1 MKRLLTA
8 ALALIALLATS
19 CGAGTPES
27 VVDKDRIVIGVR
39 PDLPS
44 VGFRTAAGDFEGFDV
59 DVAGYI
65 AGKLGKEAD
74 FIPVLASDRER
85 VLVEGQADLVVAT
98 YTISQDRKARVLF
111 AGPYHISY
119 QDILVRPGETGIRN
133 VRDLKDQR
141 ICEVQG
147 SNAASRVLEERK
159 VDARVLPFADYK
171 ACLAALKADQ
181 VDAITT
187 NDIILAGLAAQ
198 DGGGMRLVNAQ
209 FNEQRTGVGMR
220 KGDVAGCEEVNR
232 VITGMYQDGT
242 AAKLLKK
249 WFGDTGLG
257 IGTVA
262 VPPFD
267 GCVCEPSASDGGPG
281 REAPARR
288 RDRAQSR

>member
-1 MKRLLTA
+1 MKRLLPAA
-8 ALALIALLATS
+8 ALALIALLTAS
-19 CGAGTPES
+19 CGMGSAEG

-44 VGFRTAAGDFEGFDV
+44 VGFRNPDGSFEGYDV

-65 AGKLGKEAD
+65 AGKLGKEVEL
-74 FIPVLASDRER
+74 IPVLAADRER
-85 VLVEGQADLVVAT
+85 VLLQDRADLVVAT

-133 VRDLKDQR
+133 VRDLKGRR

-147 SNAASRVLEERK
+147 SNAAARVLEERK
-159 VDARVLPFADYK
+159 VAARVLPFKDYK
-171 ACLAALKADQ
+171 ACLAGLKADQ

-187 NDIILAGLAAQ
+187 NDVILAGLAKQ

-220 KGDVAGCEEVNR
+220 KGDVESCEEVNR

-242 AAKLLKK
+242 AEKLLRK
-249 WFGDTGLG
+249 WFGSTGLK

-262 VPPFD
+262 VPEFE
-267 GCVCEPSASDGGPG
+267 GCS
-281 REAPARR
+281 
-288 RDRAQSR
+288 

>member
-8 ALALIALLATS
+8 ALAALVALLAAS
-19 CGAGTPES
+19 CGAGAPES

-44 VGFRTAAGDFEGFDV
+44 VGFRTPDGDFEGYDI

-65 AGKLGKEAD
+65 ADKLGKEAE

-85 VLVEGQADLVVAT
+85 VLVEGKADLVVAT

-119 QDILVRPGETGIRN
+119 QDILVRPGETAIRN
-133 VRDLKDQR
+133 VRDLRDRR

-159 VDARVLPFADYK
+159 VAARVLPFKDYK

-187 NDIILAGLAAQ
+187 NDIILAGLAKQ

-220 KGDVAGCEEVNR
+220 LGDVAGCEEVNR

-242 AAKLLKK
+242 AAKLLEK
-249 WFGDTGLG
+249 WFGATGLR
-257 IGTVA
+257 IDTVA
-262 VPPFD
+262 VPQFE
-267 GCVCEPSASDGGPG
+267 GCV
-281 REAPARR
+281 
-288 RDRAQSR
+288 